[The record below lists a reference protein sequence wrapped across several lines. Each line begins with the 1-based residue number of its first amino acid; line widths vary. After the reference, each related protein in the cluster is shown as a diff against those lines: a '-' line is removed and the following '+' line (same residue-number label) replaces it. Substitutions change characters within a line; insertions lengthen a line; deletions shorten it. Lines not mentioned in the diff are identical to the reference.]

1 MSMTIGSLP
10 LDVAT
15 AYARAGLD
23 NIAREYPNHPAHVL
37 TGPDDLVPPSQ
48 LHPIFFGSF
57 DWHSAVHQ
65 HWMLVR
71 ILRLHADVEVAD
83 DIRSA
88 IDERMTE
95 PAARTEADYFSDPH
109 RRSFE
114 RPYGWAWLLTL
125 AAELHAWDDPAGDR
139 WEAAL
144 QPLTGTVR
152 DRCLGWLRDTPYP
165 QRSGTHSNSAFAG
178 ALLLDVAAETDDE
191 ELATAVSD
199 AALGWYAEGGAYPA
213 WLEPSATDFLSPAL
227 TEIDL
232 MRRVLGD
239 AFPSWVEGFLPD
251 PQPLTVPVQVADRTD
266 PHGVHLDGLNLSRAW
281 CWQGLAWALPA
292 DHGLRSVAA
301 EAAVAHADA
310 ALPWVLTGEYVGEHW
325 LASFAVYLL
334 GGGAITSPRDHR
346 RDGQT

>member
-1 MSMTIGSLP
+1 MSTPTGLLP

-71 ILRLHADVEVAD
+71 ILRLHPDIEVAGD
-83 DIRSA
+83 VRRVF
-88 IDERMTE
+88 DERLTVL
-95 PAARTEADYFSDPH
+95 AARTEAAYFSDPL

-125 AAELHAWDDPAGDR
+125 AAELYTWDDPAGAR
-139 WEAAL
+139 WAEAL
-144 QPLTGTVR
+144 QPLTTTVR
-152 DRCLGWLRDTPYP
+152 GRCLSWLHDAPYP

-178 ALLLDVAAETDDE
+178 ALLLDVAAAMDDE
-191 ELATAVSD
+191 ELASAVTE

-227 TEIDL
+227 VEIDL
-232 MRRVLGD
+232 MRRVLGE
-239 AFPSWVEGFLPD
+239 AFPAWVEGFLPD
-251 PQPLTVPVQVADRTD
+251 PQPLTVPAQVADRAD

-281 CWQGLAWALPA
+281 CWEGLAAALPA
-292 DHGLRSVAA
+292 DHGLQVVAT

-334 GGGAITSPRDHR
+334 GGGAITPPRDHQ
-346 RDGQT
+346 RDGET